1 MRCYGRRP
9 DGVVILATSRSCGGQ
24 DVLVGLNGIFGN
36 NFTISVLVRGVD
48 DWWNSKICWRERGSG
63 G

>member
-1 MRCYGRRP
+1 MRCYGRRS

-24 DVLVGLNGIFGN
+24 DVLVGLSGNFGN

-48 DWWNSKICWRERGSG
+48 GRRNTKICWRERGFG